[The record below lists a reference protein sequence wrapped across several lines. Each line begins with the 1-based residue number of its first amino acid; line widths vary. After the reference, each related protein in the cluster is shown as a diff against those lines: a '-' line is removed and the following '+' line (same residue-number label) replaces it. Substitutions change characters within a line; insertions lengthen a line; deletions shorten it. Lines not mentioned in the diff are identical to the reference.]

1 MLADFKSLVDAGT
14 DPGVLGRGDRAWW
27 IAGHVA
33 RPPSNVKMEARMEHV
48 ESLLKAT
55 LAEIERLL
63 STRTVVGEPINIE
76 GQTIIPLI
84 AVGFAFGGGGGSGKD
99 QKRTSVEG
107 LGAGSGGGGGV
118 KPVAVIIV
126 NKDGVHLESVR
137 RGAATMVEKVGE
149 AVGKIMEKRGEK
161 SA

>member
-1 MLADFKSLVDAGT
+1 
-14 DPGVLGRGDRAWW
+14 
-27 IAGHVA
+27 
-33 RPPSNVKMEARMEHV
+33 MEHV

-84 AVGFAFGGGGGSGKD
+84 AVGFGFGAGGGSGKD
-99 QKRTSVEG
+99 PKTARLEG
-107 LGAGSGGGGGV
+107 LGAGSGAGGGI

-126 NKDGVHLESVR
+126 NKDGVRLESVR
-137 RGAATMVEKVGE
+137 RGAANLVEKAGE
-149 AVGKIMEKRGEK
+149 AVGKIMDKRSEK
-161 SA
+161 SV

>member
-1 MLADFKSLVDAGT
+1 
-14 DPGVLGRGDRAWW
+14 
-27 IAGHVA
+27 
-33 RPPSNVKMEARMEHV
+33 MEALMDHV

-55 LAEIERLL
+55 LAEVERLL

-76 GQTIIPLI
+76 GQTIIPLV
-84 AVGFAFGGGGGSGKD
+84 AVGFGFGAGGGSGKN
-99 QKRTSVEG
+99 QKTASLEG
-107 LGAGSGGGGGV
+107 LGAGSGAGGGV

-126 NKDGVHLESVR
+126 NKDGVRLESVR

-149 AVGKIMEKRGEK
+149 AVGKIMEKRAEK

>member
-1 MLADFKSLVDAGT
+1 LTNSRDDRLFKLMYGGYMD
-14 DPGVLGRGDRAWW
+14 
-27 IAGHVA
+27 
-33 RPPSNVKMEARMEHV
+33 HV

-55 LAEIERLL
+55 LAEVERLL

-76 GQTIIPLI
+76 GQTIIPLV
-84 AVGFAFGGGGGSGKD
+84 AVGFGFGAGGGSGKD
-99 QKRTSVEG
+99 QKTTSVEG
-107 LGAGSGGGGGV
+107 LGAGSGAGGGV

-126 NKDGVHLESVR
+126 NKDGVRLESVR

-149 AVGKIMEKRGEK
+149 AVGRIMDKRAEK